1 MEIQR
6 SDDGKFVIPCREWAA
21 VHMGLPITYEYKTKR
36 NAQRAACDPKRN
48 TTTRLCHYAE
58 QLFTRVCVL
67 ETTLLS
73 IKLKTDSYDF
83 GSDDVFGTGSDG
95 ISANGGD
102 EGASDAACCSGEGD
116 AGAVTG
122 AGVSREAAGTERS
135 SA

>member
-6 SDDGKFVIPCREWAA
+6 SDNGKFVIPCREWAA
-21 VHMGLPITYEYKTKR
+21 VHMDLPITYQYKSKR

-95 ISANGGD
+95 ISTNGGD
-102 EGASDAACCSGEGD
+102 EGASDAACGSGEGD